1 MRDLIR
7 PDDKEED
14 KMNKIRLLAF
24 LLAICLLLPA
34 LASCDQIEDVVNNI
48 VKKGNKV
55 EDEFDDGEEDDEYVK
70 DVTVDNKGDVGE
82 TTERGDN
89 GEGEKEIAKI
99 ERVGDQII
107 ITYKDGSQ
115 KTIDVTGSSTT
126 GSYNEESTE
135 SIINGTYEDAF
146 ANNGYNVSVS
156 GDGEYFRFVP
166 DISGYYDIYSYSR
179 SFGDPIVYLYDAAG
193 NQLGYSDDSYGYL
206 DFSLVYYMTA
216 GETYY
221 LNVRASGHGDAAYS
235 FIIKGTVDAPTSVST
250 EAPTTQTTEA
260 PTSVTSEPI
269 AEETYEDVYDG
280 ESYYVE
286 VDSED
291 VVSYRFVPEVSGYY
305 YIYSSNRYYGDPYV
319 YLCDGEGNFITSDNN
334 GNGGSNFYLY
344 SYMTAGETYYICV
357 CDYYGSSTAFYLYIS
372 GDESTFEETYDTV
385 YANQSYWASVNQN
398 GQSYR
403 FVPEVSGYYEIYSYN
418 RYSGDPIVYLY
429 SANGVQITYDDD
441 SNGDSNFSLT
451 CYMTAGETYYIK
463 VGSYYAQGAEYYF
476 YIGY

>member
-1 MRDLIR
+1 
-7 PDDKEED
+7 
-14 KMNKIRLLAF
+14 MNKIRLLAF

-221 LNVRASGHGDAAYS
+221 LNVRASGYG
-235 FIIKGTVDAPTSVST
+235 GT
-250 EAPTTQTTEA
+250 
-260 PTSVTSEPI
+260 
-269 AEETYEDVYDG
+269 G
-280 ESYYVE
+280 
-286 VDSED
+286 
-291 VVSYRFVPEVSGYY
+291 
-305 YIYSSNRYYGDPYV
+305 
-319 YLCDGEGNFITSDNN
+319 
-334 GNGGSNFYLY
+334 
-344 SYMTAGETYYICV
+344 
-357 CDYYGSSTAFYLYIS
+357 
-372 GDESTFEETYDTV
+372 
-385 YANQSYWASVNQN
+385 
-398 GQSYR
+398 
-403 FVPEVSGYYEIYSYN
+403 
-418 RYSGDPIVYLY
+418 
-429 SANGVQITYDDD
+429 
-441 SNGDSNFSLT
+441 
-451 CYMTAGETYYIK
+451 
-463 VGSYYAQGAEYYF
+463 
-476 YIGY
+476 